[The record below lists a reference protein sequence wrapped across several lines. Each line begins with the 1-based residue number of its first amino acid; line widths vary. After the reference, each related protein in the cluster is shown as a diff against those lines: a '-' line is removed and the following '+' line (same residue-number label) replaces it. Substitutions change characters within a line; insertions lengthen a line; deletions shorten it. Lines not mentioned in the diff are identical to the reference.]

1 MSLQLQ
7 AARGLKW
14 QMIEIAGR
22 QFLGLAVFTTLA
34 RLLDPSAFG
43 LMGLVGIYLAFV
55 GMFVDQGIATALIQR
70 KTLESQHI
78 NAAFWFNLTCAA
90 TLCLATIASAGFVA
104 TFFAEPR
111 LEPLLRW
118 ASLAL
123 VVHASGAVHG
133 TLFIRE
139 MDFRRPTIRTLI
151 ANVAGGVVGVTM
163 GVAGYGVWSLV
174 GQQLTSSIAGTCFL
188 WIASS
193 WRPSIGF
200 SFAHLRQLMRVSAS
214 VFASGLLWFFSSRLD
229 QIVIGRITGA
239 GILGQY
245 VIGNKLAE
253 IARTAV
259 HQPISVVSL
268 PALSRLQGNSARL
281 CQAIYKG
288 MQLNSLVSFAV
299 FGGLASIAPSL
310 VPLVLGK
317 QWEPA
322 ASLLQL
328 LALYQLVVVLFV
340 YCYPALLAS
349 GGPGKH
355 LLVNTVCAA
364 GTAMACF
371 VGIRFG
377 VHFVVVGLIMNI
389 TWIGLLALWFLRR
402 RIGLSPLLY
411 LRPCTIPFLA
421 ACAMFLAVRLL
432 ASLLSPSPSP
442 WLALGLQVLL
452 GGIVYLGVVLAEGTE
467 RVGQLLDVVNLA
479 LHRSARDSIETCVN

>member
-1 MSLQLQ
+1 
-7 AARGLKW
+7 
-14 QMIEIAGR
+14 
-22 QFLGLAVFTTLA
+22 
-34 RLLDPSAFG
+34 
-43 LMGLVGIYLAFV
+43 
-55 GMFVDQGIATALIQR
+55 
-70 KTLESQHI
+70 
-78 NAAFWFNLTCAA
+78 
-90 TLCLATIASAGFVA
+90 
-104 TFFAEPR
+104 
-111 LEPLLRW
+111 
-118 ASLAL
+118 
-123 VVHASGAVHG
+123 
-133 TLFIRE
+133 

-364 GTAMACF
+364 GAAMACF